1 MYTRI
6 IQYIKLK
13 KKRNPAE
20 MDGNGSK
27 AYSVPVQFPV
37 ILCIKHMYDTWADP
51 EGGGGGGGRG
61 PDAPLEFWQKC
72 AYRIREMVLV

>member
-6 IQYIKLK
+6 IQYIKLKK

-37 ILCIKHMYDTWADP
+37 ILCKKHMYDTWADP
-51 EGGGGGGGRG
+51 EGGGGNRG
-61 PDAPLEFWQKC
+61 SGPPLEFWQKC